1 MRKSLYF
8 QVDAFDEDSEK
19 IILNSKFLSNI
30 TPEIKQLFG
39 FGKES
44 SYPVYPKTNLNRLPI
59 NSKVLSLLSKWFV
72 YRLVRT
78 IFRTEP
84 RRIAKFLKNL
94 FNLNL
99 IIILI
104 LRLLKILLFHLK
116 AILVLQDNLNYQIV
130 LF

>member
-1 MRKSLYF
+1 MQIPILLPKI
-8 QVDAFDEDSEK
+8 FDHPFTYENSEK

-72 YRLVRT
+72 YRFVRT

-84 RRIAKFLKNL
+84 RRIAKFFKK
-94 FNLNL
+94 F
-99 IIILI
+99 I
-104 LRLLKILLFHLK
+104 
-116 AILVLQDNLNYQIV
+116 
-130 LF
+130 